1 VFQNDQTPAL
11 HYSRRVI
18 CATTVSWHAGK
29 DEKLKVLQMLKVLFE
44 HDRKLHRDVRQLSYE
59 LRLHRCMGLET
70 AHRICQLLLK
80 GRYAHNCED
89 ATFD

>member
-1 VFQNDQTPAL
+1 MFQNDQALAL

-44 HDRKLHRDVRQLSYE
+44 HDRKLHRDVR
-59 LRLHRCMGLET
+59 
-70 AHRICQLLLK
+70 
-80 GRYAHNCED
+80 
-89 ATFD
+89 